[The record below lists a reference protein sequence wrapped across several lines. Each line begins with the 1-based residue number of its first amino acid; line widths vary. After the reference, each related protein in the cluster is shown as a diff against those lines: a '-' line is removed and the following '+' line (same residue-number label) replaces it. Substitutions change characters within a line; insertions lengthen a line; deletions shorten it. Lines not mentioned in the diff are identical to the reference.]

1 MNITNFTMDPKNSRV
16 VRWLQSR
23 PATYTSAHY
32 DGGYAHRCAVWL
44 DTAGYLSPKQVAILE
59 EKMGDWVEPA
69 PDPVRIDSRVRHW
82 VRGRKVDHVR
92 FYVTPGHSPGADF
105 QAEMEAL
112 YRPQGLGFVWLH
124 DPVHKAIVEP
134 SGFNRPH
141 RFLCSLGSW
150 DLPGTGIKHLP
161 GDPKRK
167 HADSAP
173 LLNAVVSPDLST
185 DDSVFA
191 LKNVK
196 VGRNWLVFAD
206 RRTRTEADG
215 PLAELPEVRRGEV
228 ITSLPF

>member
-1 MNITNFTMDPKNSRV
+1 MNITDFTMDPKNSRV

-23 PATYTSAHY
+23 PANYTSTHY

-44 DTAGYLSPKQVAILE
+44 DTAGYLSPKQIAILE
-59 EKMGDWVEPA
+59 EKMGDWQEPT
-69 PDPVRIDSRVRHW
+69 PDPVRIDSRVRTDE
-82 VRGRKVDHVR
+82 RGPHIRA
-92 FYVTPGHSPGADF
+92 YVPPGHSPGAGYQD
-105 QAEMEAL
+105 ELVERL
-112 YRPQGLGFVWLH
+112 DLKGRKVGLRWLH

-173 LLNAVVSPDLST
+173 LLNEVVSPELST
-185 DDSVFA
+185 DDSVFEF
-191 LKNVK
+191 KNVK

-206 RRTRTEADG
+206 RRARTEADG